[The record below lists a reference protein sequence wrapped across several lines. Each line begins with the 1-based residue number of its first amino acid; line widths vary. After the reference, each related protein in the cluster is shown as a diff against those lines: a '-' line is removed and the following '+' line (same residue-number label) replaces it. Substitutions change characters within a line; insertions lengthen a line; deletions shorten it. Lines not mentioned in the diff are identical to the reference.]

1 MEKSI
6 YGYILHY
13 SKRQQV
19 MLTIMAIASFPF
31 LYAFYEVPKRIINHI
46 SAAAEK
52 KGVVFNVDAFGFE
65 MDSIT
70 YLFAAC
76 GVFLVLVL
84 VNQGFKYVINIYRG
98 LTGERMLRRLRYD
111 LYGRVLRFP
120 QPTFKKVSQGEV
132 IQMINAEVE
141 PLGGFFG
148 EAYSL
153 PIFQGGYLLVI
164 LTFVL
169 WQNVWLALAAIMFY
183 PLQFYFIPK
192 LQRRVNLLNKK
203 RVRLVRG
210 LSERIGETV
219 SGVQEIHSNNTARL
233 ELAVFSNRL
242 NDIFV
247 TRYKAYL
254 WKFVIKFINN
264 TVNHLGPFFFYSFGG
279 YLVIQGEFGF
289 GTLVAVLAANK
300 DLAAPWKELLNFYQR
315 RADAAIKYDQVI
327 EQFEP
332 MGMMDEDL
340 QIGEPDSVEPLVG
353 NFSASGIRLEDE
365 TGHALI
371 ESASFE
377 TSHGKHVAI
386 VGAGGSGKDQLGM
399 LLSRLIVSTGGTLAV
414 DGTPLDK
421 LPEAVTGRR
430 LGYVGPTAYIFS
442 TSVKDNLTYGLK
454 HRPLT
459 PATYSDEEKAVRDKH
474 EAESTVSGNSTDD
487 SAADW
492 IDYTAA
498 GLDNPEALTQRALD
512 VLDMVDLKEDIYEL
526 GLRGAIVPETNPQL
540 VTRIL
545 EARAAFRKKL
555 ADPELSPLV
564 EVFDKEK
571 YNDNATVGENLLFG
585 RPVGDAF
592 DLDKLAEHPYV
603 LEVLEIAGLTDLMM
617 DAGRQVA
624 STMVELFADLPPGH
638 EFFERYAFISHEDL
652 PVFQALLARLGRE
665 GVDALRDDEKT
676 MLLSLPFRLSPA
688 RHRLDVVDES
698 FKAQILAARKIFA
711 DNLPEDLQGTVEQ
724 FEQES
729 YTAAASLQD
738 NILFGKLAYGH
749 ARGTEEVG
757 AAIADVVTMLE
768 LRDDIIAV
776 GLDFQVGV
784 GGGRLSSVQ
793 RQKLGLARAV
803 IKQPDVLILNE
814 ATATIDGASQGRIL
828 ENILDE
834 FEGRSVIWVVHKAAL
849 AERFDKILVMQAS
862 RVVEQGDY
870 AELDNEGSALTDLI
884 RAE

>member
-1 MEKSI
+1 
-6 YGYILHY
+6 
-13 SKRQQV
+13 
-19 MLTIMAIASFPF
+19 MA
-31 LYAFYEVPKRIINHI
+31 
-46 SAAAEK
+46 
-52 KGVVFNVDAFGFE
+52 FNVDAFGVE

-76 GVFLVLVL
+76 GVFLFLVL

-120 QPTFKKVSQGEV
+120 QPTFRKVSQGEV

-242 NDIFV
+242 NDIFI

-279 YLVIQGEFGF
+279 YLVIQGELGI

-332 MGMMDEDL
+332 MGMMDADQ
-340 QIGEPDSVEPLVG
+340 QIGEPDTIMPVVG

-377 TSHGKHVAI
+377 TTEGKHVAI
-386 VGAGGSGKDQLGM
+386 VGAGGSGKDQLGL
-399 LLSRLIVSTGGTLAV
+399 LLSRLIVSTGGTLTI
-414 DGTPLDK
+414 DGAPLDK
-421 LPEAVTGRR
+421 LPEAITGRR

-442 TSVKDNLTYGLK
+442 TTVKDNLTYGLK
-454 HRPLT
+454 HRPLA
-459 PATYSDEEKAVRDKH
+459 PPEYSADEKSARNKH
-474 EAESTVSGNSTDD
+474 EAESKLSGNSTDD
-487 SAADW
+487 AAADW
-492 IDYTAA
+492 IDYAAA
-498 GLDNPEALTQRALD
+498 GLDNADALTQRALD
-512 VLDMVDLKEDIYEL
+512 VLEMVGLKEDIYAL
-526 GLRGAIVPETNPQL
+526 GLRGAIVPEDKPQL
-540 VTRIL
+540 AARIL

-571 YNDNATVGENLLFG
+571 YNDNATVG
-585 RPVGDAF
+585 
-592 DLDKLAEHPYV
+592 
-603 LEVLEIAGLTDLMM
+603 
-617 DAGRQVA
+617 
-624 STMVELFADLPPGH
+624 
-638 EFFERYAFISHEDL
+638 
-652 PVFQALLARLGRE
+652 
-665 GVDALRDDEKT
+665 
-676 MLLSLPFRLSPA
+676 
-688 RHRLDVVDES
+688 
-698 FKAQILAARKIFA
+698 
-711 DNLPEDLQGTVEQ
+711 
-724 FEQES
+724 
-729 YTAAASLQD
+729 
-738 NILFGKLAYGH
+738 
-749 ARGTEEVG
+749 
-757 AAIADVVTMLE
+757 
-768 LRDDIIAV
+768 
-776 GLDFQVGV
+776 
-784 GGGRLSSVQ
+784 
-793 RQKLGLARAV
+793 
-803 IKQPDVLILNE
+803 
-814 ATATIDGASQGRIL
+814 
-828 ENILDE
+828 
-834 FEGRSVIWVVHKAAL
+834 
-849 AERFDKILVMQAS
+849 
-862 RVVEQGDY
+862 
-870 AELDNEGSALTDLI
+870 
-884 RAE
+884 